1 MHQQKL
7 AKGINTYNV
16 RSRRRCIPARILRS
30 KTVKKA
36 TDNNNGNIIGKNFN
50 QSTSINHTR
59 FIKIIFVII
68 KLIFILITFYNI
80 FRSTNR

>member
-7 AKGINTYNV
+7 VKDINTYNIGT
-16 RSRRRCIPARILRS
+16 RRRCIPARIFRS

-50 QSTSINHTR
+50 QSTSINHKR
-59 FIKIIFVII
+59 FIKIIFIMI
-68 KLIFILITFYNI
+68 KLIFILIAFYNI
-80 FRSTNR
+80 FSSTNR